1 MTDSFSLKLTKK
13 ELKLTYWA
21 LIGYKDHPWGEDHID
36 DLELLIEKLESVE
49 DSKNDWFIY
58 AQTPI
63 STW

>member
-1 MTDSFSLKLTKK
+1 MISLELTK
-13 ELKLTYWA
+13 EEFKLTYWA
-21 LIGYKDHPWGEDHID
+21 LIGYKKHPWGEDQID